1 MSNDPPEVEPGD
13 QPDGGWRDDPNL
25 AATRKLLASVEE
37 LRALLAPLTPDQ
49 REEVL
54 ELARRLR
61 HPWRDA

>member
-1 MSNDPPEVEPGD
+1 MSNDPPEIAPENRPKSWKD
-13 QPDGGWRDDPNL
+13 NPKL

-49 REEVL
+49 REQVL

-61 HPWRDA
+61 HPSGDA